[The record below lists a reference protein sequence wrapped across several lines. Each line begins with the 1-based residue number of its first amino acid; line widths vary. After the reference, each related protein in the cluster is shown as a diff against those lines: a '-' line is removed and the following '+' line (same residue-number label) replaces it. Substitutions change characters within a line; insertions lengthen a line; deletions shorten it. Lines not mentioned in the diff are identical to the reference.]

1 MMNRSLDRYFVR
13 WRTEGGSPNSFPRLV
28 GWDVID
34 SKGYVTMASF
44 SSNEEEQAE
53 AICKL
58 LNSNDER
65 N

>member
-1 MMNRSLDRYFVR
+1 MLNRSLDRYFVR
-13 WRTEGGSPNSFPRLV
+13 WRTEGGSPNLFPRLV
-28 GWDVID
+28 GWDVVD
-34 SKGYVTMASF
+34 SKGYINMASF
-44 SSNEEEQAE
+44 AVDGEAQAR

>member
-1 MMNRSLDRYFVR
+1 MMMNKRLDRYFVR
-13 WRTEGGSPNSFPRLV
+13 WVTEWGGQSFSRLV
-28 GWDVID
+28 GWDVVD
-34 SKGYVTMASF
+34 SKGYIKMASF
-44 SSNEEEQAE
+44 AADGEAQAR